1 MYFTSMQILRFESTG
16 FLKKGTK
23 GKSDRV
29 IIEARGS
36 LYFTKKSIIPEKE
49 EAKRKIRT
57 CNNLIL
63 FPLKGSQ
70 TSASSL
76 KWHLYRLHHKMSTS
90 ARYKQ
95 ASMHL
100 KCSLRCPPLRLYNLR
115 RQQQSFSVSFAIV
128 AKWRDFRNDHHHW
141 VAGLRVELT
150 QLCPRTIIIS
160 HCRRKNCVQ

>member
-1 MYFTSMQILRFESTG
+1 MIVFVTLASENRRHVFYKYANITFRKHRLSEE
-16 FLKKGTK
+16 GTK
-23 GKSDRV
+23 GRSDRV

-76 KWHLYRLHHKMSTS
+76 K
-90 ARYKQ
+90 
-95 ASMHL
+95 
-100 KCSLRCPPLRLYNLR
+100 
-115 RQQQSFSVSFAIV
+115 
-128 AKWRDFRNDHHHW
+128 
-141 VAGLRVELT
+141 
-150 QLCPRTIIIS
+150 
-160 HCRRKNCVQ
+160 